1 MFPWFRSLLVASA
14 AVAGVVLA
22 APVPAGPTEETVADP
37 AAFLPQ
43 RKYLAHPGTV
53 VGVLASDV
61 VAPMGREGRGGPP
74 DAMGFS
80 TAGSSYNWVYTVS
93 TDANPLI
100 SKLRVKVGTD
110 GTDVVVFDKLDMARP
125 KTVTAWDIKSAYA
138 LVEVEVNGGKGCPA
152 DEAFVG
158 TKLKQLDGTK
168 EFPLKLDEVV
178 KVARDRF
185 AADADKVI
193 TAEVW
198 EAARKAALADRKA
211 TGPKETREVM
221 YVTWLPDAKRVRV
234 AFLRAVTDG
243 DYKQGGGANID
254 PPALPA
260 IDPPPPGAKPG
271 GAKPGGANPGRRPPQ
286 PVLDGVRWGTQF
298 GVELARAYEFDTV
311 GKLVA
316 IKTTK
321 AKATKAELPPPPMIG
336 RGGPFPLPPPPLPLP
351 KKDN

>member
-1 MFPWFRSLLVASA
+1 MSARFRSLPIVVLAL
-14 AVAGVVLA
+14 AGVSLA
-22 APVPAGPTEETVADP
+22 APVPAGPAEETVADP
-37 AAFLPQ
+37 SAFLPQ
-43 RKYLAHPGTV
+43 RKYSAHPGTV

-61 VAPMGREGRGGPP
+61 VAAQGREGRGGPP

-100 SKLRVKVGTD
+100 SKLQVKVGPK
-110 GTDVVVFDKLDMARP
+110 GEEIAVYDKLDMARP
-125 KTVTAWDIKSAYA
+125 KTVAAFDIKTAYA

-158 TKLKQLDGTK
+158 TKLTRLDGTRDL
-168 EFPLKLDEVV
+168 PLKLDEVV
-178 KVARDRF
+178 KAARERF
-185 AADADKVI
+185 AADTDKSI

-211 TGPKETREVM
+211 TGPKETRDVM

-234 AFLRAVTDG
+234 AFLRTVTDG
-243 DYKQGGGANID
+243 DYKMGGGANID
-254 PPALPA
+254 PPALPVL
-260 IDPPPPGAKPG
+260 DPPPPGAKPG
-271 GAKPGGANPGRRPPQ
+271 ANPGGANPGRRPP
-286 PVLDGVRWGTQF
+286 PLGEGARWGTQF

-321 AKATKAELPPPPMIG
+321 AKATKAELPPPPAAE
-336 RGGPFPLPPPPLPLP
+336 GPFALPPPPLPLP
-351 KKDN
+351 KKDK